1 MQRDAAGAR
10 LAGDGGHMPTIH
22 DHPRGLAELLRQ
34 QDEVIG
40 TAAALGWMSP
50 KELRWR
56 VTSGRWQRACHG
68 VLVAHSG
75 PMTEKQQLWAA
86 VLWAGPGAVLAGLT
100 AARLDGLQG
109 LADPDAVA
117 NRPVQLLVPAYRSVR
132 RKPSGLFVVVH
143 YSRALDAAD
152 IHPIRVPPRTRIAR
166 SLVDA
171 AAWMA
176 SDRGSRAV
184 LAAGVQQRLVRVE
197 DLRAVVARNQRL
209 PRRALISGTLDDI
222 AGGAQALS
230 ELDFTRLLRR
240 HRLPAPDR
248 QARRDDSTGRRRW
261 LDAVWEA
268 ARLIV
273 EVDGIHHMEA
283 SQYWAD
289 MDRDNDFI
297 LNGYRVLRF
306 PAFVVRQN
314 PVYVAAKIRCAL
326 LQSRQTGAA

>member
-1 MQRDAAGAR
+1 MPDV
-10 LAGDGGHMPTIH
+10 DGLTC
-22 DHPRGLAELLRQ
+22 LLRQ
-34 QDEVIG
+34 QDGVIR
-40 TAAALGWMSP
+40 TASALAWMSQR
-50 KELRWR
+50 ELRWR
-56 VTSGRWQRACHG
+56 VTSGRWQRPCHG

-75 PMTEKQQLWAA
+75 PMTEEQQLWAA

-109 LADPDAVA
+109 FADRDTAA
-117 NRPVQLLVPAYRSVR
+117 DRPVHLLVPAPRSVR
-132 RKPSGLFVVVH
+132 RKPSGLAVVVH
-143 YSRALDAAD
+143 YSNMLGPAD
-152 IHPIRVPPRTRIAR
+152 IHPLRVPPRTRIAR

-171 AAWMA
+171 AAWTA
-176 SDRGSRAV
+176 SDRGTQAV

-209 PRRALISGTLDDI
+209 QRRAVISGTLDDI
-222 AGGAQALS
+222 AGGAHALS
-230 ELDFTRLLRR
+230 ELDFTRLLHR

-248 QARRDDSTGRRRW
+248 QARREDSTGRRRW

-289 MDRDNDFI
+289 MDRDNDFT

-306 PAFVVRQN
+306 PAFVVRHN
-314 PVYVAAKIRCAL
+314 PVYVAGKIRCAL
-326 LQSRQTGAA
+326 LQARRQGAWQGP